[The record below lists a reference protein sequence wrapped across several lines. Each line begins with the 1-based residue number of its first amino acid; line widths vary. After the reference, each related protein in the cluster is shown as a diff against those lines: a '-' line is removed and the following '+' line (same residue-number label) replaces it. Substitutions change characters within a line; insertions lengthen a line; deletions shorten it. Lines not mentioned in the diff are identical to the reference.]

1 MVNVKKEN
9 KITKVTIAF
18 PGMYN
23 VEYEDRVGIFAHKDA
38 RHLRKIT

>member
-9 KITKVTIAF
+9 KITKVIIAF

-23 VEYEDRVGIFAHKDA
+23 VESKQPPVCRVCPPLYAV
-38 RHLRKIT
+38 ITYG